1 MLSIFSTYVQ
11 QYVHKMNVD
20 VQTPPEIKS
29 RSQHYYIYIE
39 VNIYNILFFALTRRT
54 PVFLQECLPCL
65 LRVYPLVSP
74 GSRGQIKI
82 MRLLAGRHMTWIQ
95 VALSQK
101 RVATMAA
108 FLPKIILSRFSNNE
122 DGSIIH
128 VTKVRCYQVY
138 VREIRRTKT
147 K

>member
-1 MLSIFSTYVQ
+1 
-11 QYVHKMNVD
+11 
-20 VQTPPEIKS
+20 
-29 RSQHYYIYIE
+29 
-39 VNIYNILFFALTRRT
+39 
-54 PVFLQECLPCL
+54 
-65 LRVYPLVSP
+65 
-74 GSRGQIKI
+74 
-82 MRLLAGRHMTWIQ
+82 MTWIR